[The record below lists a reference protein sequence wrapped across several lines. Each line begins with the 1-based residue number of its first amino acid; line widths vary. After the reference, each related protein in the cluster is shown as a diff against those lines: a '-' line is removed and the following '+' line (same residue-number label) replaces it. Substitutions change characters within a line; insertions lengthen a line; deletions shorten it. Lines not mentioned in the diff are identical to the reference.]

1 VVIDLRDKPP
11 EGQKDKLAKMGIE
24 WINIPV
30 VWTNPRKEDIALFS
44 AAMAQYESK
53 DVLVQCQANYHASAT
68 TYLYRVHVGV
78 CRIWLFWSKIHEIE

>member
-1 VVIDLRDKPP
+1 VVIYLRDTPP
-11 EGQKDKLAKMGIE
+11 EGQEDKLAKMGTE

-30 VWTNPRKEDIALFS
+30 VWINPRKEDFALFS

-53 DVLVQCQANYHASAT
+53 NVLVQCQANYHASAT
-68 TYLYRVHVGV
+68 TYLYRVHLGV